1 MNNQIKNVEKLDWKT
16 KKFTNRQL
24 AEILIEA
31 IKTIF
36 VDFKANEYRF
46 YNLTLVKTGEMEVTY
61 KYPRYSCNYCNKTKK
76 YITTLV
82 KPGEP
87 YLRDKYDWVK
97 SYTYSAEKV
106 DNSKAFH
113 FDKIDTIELSS
124 KINFSVGWSSSS
136 HIQYTFKI
144 SLWQLRYNH
153 YRSEM
158 IDNLE
163 MFLDKLPKRTRKKL
177 FKIAYIFQKEIGM
190 ENHNFRIFKLLSRK
204 FNLTLKSTSF
214 NFKFDGFEKTIST
227 IDDRNRK
234 INNLLRKR
242 KCN

>member
-1 MNNQIKNVEKLDWKT
+1 MNNQITNTEKLDWKT
-16 KKFTNRQL
+16 KKFTNKQL
-24 AEILIEA
+24 AELLINA
-31 IKTIF
+31 IKNIF

-46 YNLTLVKTGEMEVTY
+46 YNRTLVKTGETEVTY
-61 KYPRYSCNYCNKTKK
+61 KYPRYSYDYCNKTKRHK
-76 YITTLV
+76 TTLI

-97 SYTYSAEKV
+97 SYTYSAEKA

-113 FDKIDTIELSS
+113 YDKINTIELSS
-124 KINFSVGWSSSS
+124 KLNFSVGWGSSS
-136 HIQYTFKI
+136 HIQYTFKM
-144 SLWQLRYNH
+144 SKWQLTSSY

-163 MFLDKLPKRTRKKL
+163 MFLDKLPKQTKKQL
-177 FKIAYIFQKEIGM
+177 FKIAYISQQMLGSEK
-190 ENHNFRIFKLLSRK
+190 HNERIFKLLSRQ
-204 FNLTLKSTSF
+204 FNLTLNATH

-227 IDDRNRK
+227 IENRNRK